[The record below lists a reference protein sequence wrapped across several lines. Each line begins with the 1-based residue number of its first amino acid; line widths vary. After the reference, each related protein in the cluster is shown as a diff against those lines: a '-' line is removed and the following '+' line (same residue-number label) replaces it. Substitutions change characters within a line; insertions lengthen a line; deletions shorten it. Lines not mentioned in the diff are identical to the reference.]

1 MGEVYRARH
10 ATLDRLVAI
19 KVLPPA
25 LADDP
30 DARARFEREAKAVA
44 ALSHPNILAI
54 HDFAVDGTTAY
65 VVMELL
71 EGDTLRER
79 LAGGPLPLKKAAQ
92 IAHDIA
98 LGLAAAHDAGL
109 VHRDIKP
116 RNIFI
121 TAAGHVKILDFGLAR
136 PIRTTSAVDPNAST
150 VLRETNP
157 GTVLGTV
164 GYMSP
169 EQVKGQP
176 ADHRS
181 DIFSLG
187 CVLFE
192 MITGRRAF
200 ERATAAGRDAT
211 ELVAARPAHRVLG
224 FARPHWPAGHLDRR
238 RQWIRFCPRPGGSHQ
253 RYGRRLEPSVVA
265 GGRVPVLLQPTRWH
279 DESLA
284 RPDRRGHGPPA
295 RTAGTRDDAVGME
308 RILLVLP

>member
-10 ATLDRLVAI
+10 TALDRLVAI
-19 KVLPPA
+19 KVLPAP
-25 LADDP
+25 LAVDP

-71 EGDTLRER
+71 EGGTLRER
-79 LAGGPLPLKKAAQ
+79 LVDGGLPLKKAAQ
-92 IAHDIA
+92 IARDVA

-116 RNIFI
+116 ENIFI
-121 TAAGHVKILDFGLAR
+121 TTSGHVKILDFGLAR
-136 PIRTTSAVDPNAST
+136 PICVTAADDSSSPT
-150 VLRETNP
+150 VIRKTDAGIVM
-157 GTVLGTV
+157 GTI

-169 EQVKGQP
+169 EQVKALP

-192 MITGRRAF
+192 MISGRGAF
-200 ERATAAGRDAT
+200 ERETAAETMTAVLREDPADLTGTRGPVPLAFEQLVRHCLEKNPEERFQSARHSSPYAATQSDAVSASPAM
-211 ELVAARPAHRVLG
+211 VARLRT
-224 FARPHWPAGHLDRR
+224 RR
-238 RQWIRFCPRPGGSHQ
+238 RGPREISGW
-253 RYGRRLEPSVVA
+253 RR
-265 GGRVPVLLQPTRWH
+265 
-279 DESLA
+279 
-284 RPDRRGHGPPA
+284 
-295 RTAGTRDDAVGME
+295 
-308 RILLVLP
+308 